1 MPELI
6 LACQGIDFS
15 FHLGQRSAI
24 MSGGAIRERDLI
36 RRISEIL
43 GGVEND
49 DCALIEAGERYLV
62 ATTDMLHR
70 QTDFPDIMNPWQ
82 MGWMAVAV
90 NLSDIAAMGA
100 EPAGLL
106 MAVGLPPEADLY
118 FIDELFSGFRD
129 CAAYYGT
136 SILGGD
142 TDSHQE
148 LTVTGTALGWVER
161 DLVLRRSG
169 AHPGDLLCTTGSLG
183 GAGGGLYA
191 WREERLNSPFIEKLL
206 ELEPRLKEG
215 RALAKSG
222 AVTAMMDNSDGLAL
236 SLSDLS
242 VVSRV
247 GFAVYEERLP
257 LAEGLEEMV
266 GRERAVEMVFS
277 AGGDFELVFTVRRE
291 RLEAARRACK
301 LTVIGEAVEE
311 GIWVERDGERRRVEA
326 RGYEHRIG
334 SF

>member
-1 MPELI
+1 
-6 LACQGIDFS
+6 
-15 FHLGQRSAI
+15 

-100 EPAGLL
+100 ETAGLL
-106 MAVGLPPEADLY
+106 MAVGLPPDADFY

-136 SILGGD
+136 RILGGD

-148 LTVTGTALGWVER
+148 LTVTGTALGWVEK

-191 WREERLNSPFIEKLL
+191 WQQGRLDSPFIEKLL
-206 ELEPRLKEG
+206 EPEPRLAEG
-215 RALAKSG
+215 RSLAKSG

-334 SF
+334 SILIKNI

>member
-1 MPELI
+1 M
-6 LACQGIDFS
+6 
-15 FHLGQRSAI
+15 
-24 MSGGAIRERDLI
+24 RERDLI

-70 QTDFPDIMNPWQ
+70 QTDFPEIMNPWQ

-136 SILGGD
+136 RILGGD

-148 LTVTGTALGWVER
+148 LTLTGTALGWVEKE
-161 DLVLRRSG
+161 LVLRRSG
-169 AHPGDLLCTTGSLG
+169 ARPGDLLCTTGSLG

-191 WREERLNSPFIEKLL
+191 WREERLDSPLIEKLL
-206 ELEPRLKEG
+206 EPEPRLAEG

-222 AVTAMMDNSDGLAL
+222 SVTAMMDSSDGLAL

-242 VVSRV
+242 AASRV
-247 GFAVYEERLP
+247 GFVVYEERLP

-266 GRERAVEMVFS
+266 GRDRAVEMALG
-277 AGGDFELVFTVRRE
+277 AGGDFELVYTVGRE
-291 RLEAARRACK
+291 KLEAARQACQ
-301 LTVIGEAVEE
+301 LTVIGEVVKE
-311 GIWVERDGERRRVEA
+311 GIWMERDGERMRLEA
-326 RGYEHRIG
+326 KGYEHMIG
-334 SF
+334 I

>member
-1 MPELI
+1 M
-6 LACQGIDFS
+6 
-15 FHLGQRSAI
+15 
-24 MSGGAIRERDLI
+24 RERDLI
-36 RRISEIL
+36 RSISEIL

-49 DCALIEAGERYLV
+49 DCALIEAGKRYLV

-70 QTDFPDIMNPWQ
+70 QTDFPEIMNPWQ

-106 MAVGLPPEADLY
+106 MAVGLPHEADLY

-136 SILGGD
+136 RILGGD

-148 LTVTGTALGWVER
+148 LTVTGTALGWVEKE
-161 DLVLRRSG
+161 LVLRRSG
-169 AHPGDLLCTTGSLG
+169 ARPGDLLCTTGSLG

-191 WREERLNSPFIEKLL
+191 WREERLDSPLIEKLL
-206 ELEPRLKEG
+206 EPEPRLAEG

-222 AVTAMMDNSDGLAL
+222 AVTAMMDSSDGLAL

-242 VVSRV
+242 AASRV
-247 GFAVYEERLP
+247 GFVVYEERLP

-266 GRERAVEMVFS
+266 GRDRAVEMALG
-277 AGGDFELVFTVRRE
+277 AGGDFELVYTVGRE
-291 RLEAARRACK
+291 KLEAARQACQ
-301 LTVIGEAVEE
+301 LTVIGVVVDE
-311 GIWVERDGERRRVEA
+311 GIWRERDGERMRLEA
-326 RGYEHRIG
+326 RGYEHMIG
-334 SF
+334 I